1 MIATNAEQMGALV
14 KQARLRAAM
23 SQADLAALVG
33 VTRQWVIA
41 FESGSPTSRIGLAI
55 RAVQAVGLAVDLVD
69 TEQDPF
75 RGIFGG

>member
-41 FESGSPTSRIGLAI
+41 FESGSSTSRIGLAI